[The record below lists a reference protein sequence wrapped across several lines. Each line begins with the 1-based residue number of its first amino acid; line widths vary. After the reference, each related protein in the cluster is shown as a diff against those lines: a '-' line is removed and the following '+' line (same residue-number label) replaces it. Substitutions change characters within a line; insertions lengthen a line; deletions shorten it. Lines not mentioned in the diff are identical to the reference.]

1 MAEDNPYQ
9 GYVDNSLVG
18 SGNMHTAFI
27 WTLADNSYVAYN
39 TTDWSVQP
47 DEVAAMTKLLT
58 AGGDED
64 VMASGVH
71 LAGEKYFAIRP
82 RDQSQQGLTVVKLR
96 DGGAAF
102 CKSATMGIVGIYG
115 AGVNPANCN
124 TTVVEVAKY
133 LEQNGL

>member
-1 MAEDNPYQ
+1 MAEENPYQ

-47 DEVAAMTKLLT
+47 DEIAAMTKLLT
-58 AGGDED
+58 TGDDAD
-64 VMASGVH
+64 VMVSGVH

-82 RDQSQQGLTVVKLR
+82 RQPDQQCLTVVKLKE
-96 DGGAAF
+96 GGAAF
-102 CKSATMGIVGIYG
+102 AKSGTMGIVGIYG

-133 LEQNGL
+133 LQDAGL